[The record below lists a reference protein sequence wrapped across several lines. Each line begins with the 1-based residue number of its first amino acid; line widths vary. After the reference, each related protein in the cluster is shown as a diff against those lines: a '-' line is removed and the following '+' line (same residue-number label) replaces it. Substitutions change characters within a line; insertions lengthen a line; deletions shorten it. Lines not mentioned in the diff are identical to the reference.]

1 MLGKEARMRI
11 YFILASL
18 ALALTLTACG
28 GGSAGSGTPVPID
41 VHATQVASVLNMDSM
56 GREIYAF
63 PVRDPDGSFLTTGG
77 VGVGGVGVQV
87 GYVGKV
93 WNRDIVEKNLPPE
106 GGWIQI
112 GAEFQDGEVIWS
124 EDVWFVPGQPHLQM
138 EVDGLRKPAFQEI
151 EE

>member
-1 MLGKEARMRI
+1 MRI

-28 GGSAGSGTPVPID
+28 GGSAGSGTPAPID
-41 VHATQVASVLNMDSM
+41 IHATQTASVRNLDSM
-56 GREIYAF
+56 GREIYALKA
-63 PVRDPDGSFLTTGG
+63 RDPNGTPIATVGLG
-77 VGVGGVGVQV
+77 VEGVGVQV
-87 GYVGKV
+87 GYVGQL
-93 WNRDIVEKNLPPE
+93 WARDEVEAYLPPE
-106 GGWIQI
+106 GGYIQV
-112 GAEFQDGEVIWS
+112 GAEFEDGETVWS